1 MSNSSR
7 CRKSAISVT
16 GLLMLLS
23 SLPASAGE
31 FMTPEF
37 ARGEY
42 RPISMVLIPPMAEVM
57 KDKVTTTE
65 SMIAEAAGLEDA
77 AGLVL
82 REQLRAKGYE
92 LRILSVDQVND
103 DPVLRQMVRSMNERY
118 DADIVQAMKKPKDI
132 RTRRYNFG
140 DEAKV
145 LAAKLDADALIV
157 SRIAA
162 SGASGGQKTM
172 AVLIGGSMGYA
183 VVSIGIVAGD
193 NGDLEAFFD
202 GSVGNM
208 SPEQLEREPKEVMSK
223 ITTSALKKFPAH
235 DAAAKYKKSWP
246 QDSNRQVPDK
256 AVSDDDVLM
265 DLEALFE
272 ETPETSV
279 AEPEEASPEELVPV
293 EEQMD

>member
-7 CRKSAISVT
+7 CGNFARAVT
-16 GLLMLLS
+16 GLLVLLA

-42 RPISMVLIPPMAEVM
+42 RPMSMVLIPPLAEVM
-57 KDKVTTTE
+57 KDKATTTE
-65 SMIAEAAGLEDA
+65 SMVAEAAGLEDA

-92 LRILSVDQVND
+92 LRILSVDQVNA
-103 DPVLRQMVRSMNERY
+103 DPVLRQMVRSLNERY

-132 RTRRYNFG
+132 RIRRYNFG

-145 LAAKLDADALIV
+145 LAARLDADALIV
-157 SRIAA
+157 SRITA
-162 SGASGGQKTM
+162 SGATGGQKTM

-183 VVSIGIVAGD
+183 AVSMGLVAGD

-202 GSVGNM
+202 GAVGNM
-208 SPEQLEREPKEVMSK
+208 SPEKLEREPKEVMSK
-223 ITTSALKKFPAH
+223 ITATALKKFPAH

-246 QDSNRQVPDK
+246 QNSYRKVQDQ
-256 AVSDDDVLM
+256 AASDDEVLM

-272 ETPETSV
+272 ETPEARV
-279 AEPEEASPEELVPV
+279 AEPEEVAPV